1 MKLKV
6 LLASV
11 VLFIIPTLSLAQV
24 NKSTVEDQTA
34 VEVTV
39 YNSNIGLVKDTRN
52 VNLPKGVGELQ
63 FMDVAASIRPVTVA
77 VKSLN
82 AENQF
87 MVLEQNYEYDLMNAQ
102 KLMDKYVGKDVKI
115 IKENFYQGTKEEVKA
130 ELLSNNSGQIYK
142 IDNEIYLGYNGQ
154 VVLPEIPGNL
164 IAKPTLTWMYK
175 NDSAVAQQLEV
186 SYLTDYINW
195 IVDYV
200 MTVDKDDK
208 LAGLNGWVTVNNQ
221 SGAEYKNAQLK
232 LVAGDVNR
240 VQDQPSRRMMKGD
253 VVFSMVSEEGE
264 GFKEESFFEYHIYD
278 LQRPTTI
285 KNNQTK
291 QISLLGADGINII
304 KEFVTYGE
312 QHYYQSRY
320 NEIPKAKIGVYLKFK
335 NEEKNKLG
343 IPLPAG
349 TIRLYKADSKG
360 KLQFI
365 GEDRIRHTPKNEEI
379 TLKIGDAFDIVAE
392 RKQMDYQNIGTR
404 AIETEWEVTL
414 RNRKEEDIT
423 VTVIE
428 PVWGEWSVMSSSHTY
443 EKLDANNIKFSIP
456 VAKDG
461 ETKLTYRVRVSFR

>member
-1 MKLKV
+1 MKR
-6 LLASV
+6 
-11 VLFIIPTLSLAQV
+11 LFMLIAVAVIIAPTISSAQV
-24 NKSTVEDQTA
+24 VKSTLDDQTD

-39 YNSNIGLVKDTRN
+39 YNSNIGLVKDTRS

-63 FMDVAASIRPVTVA
+63 FMDVAAAIQPVTVA

-82 AENQF
+82 APNQF
-87 MVLEQNYEYDLMNAQ
+87 MILEQNYEYDLMNSQ

-115 IKENFYQGTKEEVKA
+115 LKENFYQGTKEEVKA
-130 ELLSNNSGQIYK
+130 ELLSNNNGQIYR
-142 IDNEIYLGYNGQ
+142 INNEIYLGYNGQ
-154 VVLPEIPGNL
+154 VVLPEIPDNL

-175 NDSAVAQQLEV
+175 NDATAAQQLEV
-186 SYLTDYINW
+186 SYLTQNINW
-195 IVDYV
+195 IADYV

-221 SGAEYKNAQLK
+221 SGTEYKNAQLK

-240 VQDQPSRRMMKGD
+240 VRDDESKGRVFARKEMMADSLGSSG
-253 VVFSMVSEEGE
+253 FQEEA
-264 GFKEESFFEYHIYD
+264 FFEYHIYD

-343 IPLPAG
+343 MPLPAG
-349 TIRLYKADSKG
+349 PIRLYKADSKG

-365 GEDRIRHTPKNEEI
+365 GEDRIKHTPKNEEI

-392 RKQMDYQNIGTR
+392 RKQTDFQNIGTR

-428 PVWGEWSVMSSSHTY
+428 PVWGEWYILKSSHTY
-443 EKLDANNIKFSIP
+443 EKMDAQNIKFRIP
-456 VAKDG
+456 VPKDG
-461 ETKLTYRVRVSFR
+461 EVKLTYRVRVSFR

>member
-1 MKLKV
+1 MKRLIALIAV
-6 LLASV
+6 SVIIASAV
-11 VLFIIPTLSLAQV
+11 SHAQIM
-24 NKSTVEDQTA
+24 KSTLEDQTA

-39 YNSNIGLVKDTRN
+39 YNSNIGLVKDTRT
-52 VNLPKGVGELQ
+52 VKLPKGVGELQ
-63 FMDVAASIRPVTVA
+63 FMDVAAAIQPVTVA

-82 AENQF
+82 APNQF
-87 MVLEQNYEYDLMNAQ
+87 MILEQNYEYDLMNSQ
-102 KLMDKYVGKDVKI
+102 KLMDKYIGKNVKI
-115 IKENFYQGTKEEVKA
+115 LKENFYQGTKEEVQA
-130 ELLSNNSGQIYK
+130 ELLSNNNGQIYR
-142 IDNEIYLGYNGQ
+142 INNEIYLGYNGQ
-154 VVLPEIPGNL
+154 VVLPEIPDNL

-175 NDSAVAQQLEV
+175 NDASAAQQLEV
-186 SYLTDYINW
+186 SYLTQNINW
-195 IVDYV
+195 IADYV

-221 SGAEYKNAQLK
+221 SGTEYKNAQLK

-240 VQDQPSRRMMKGD
+240 VRDSEGKARFAKG
-253 VVFSMVSEEGE
+253 MIMSEMADSLG
-264 GFKEESFFEYHIYD
+264 GFQQESFFEYHIYD

-291 QISLLGADGINII
+291 QISLLSADGIGIE
-304 KEFVTYGE
+304 KEFIVYG
-312 QHYYQSRY
+312 QSDYYQSRY
-320 NEIPKAKIGVYLKFK
+320 QQIPQGKVGVYLKFK

-343 IPLPAG
+343 MPLPAG

-365 GEDRIRHTPKNEEI
+365 GEDRIKHTPKNEEI

-428 PVWGEWSVMSSSHTY
+428 PVWGEWYILKSSHTY
-443 EKLDANNIKFSIP
+443 EKMDAQNIKFRIP

-461 ETKLTYRVRVSFR
+461 EVKLTYRVRVSFR